1 MSSIDRAVTHAAD
14 FLEPGTLRGLR
25 YCLTRLAR
33 AADLSDPAD
42 VIRAIEGIP
51 CSTKHRCK
59 LRWAYRIFLE
69 SKGMKVNL

>member
-14 FLEPGTLRGLR
+14 FLRPGTLRGLR
-25 YCLTRLAR
+25 YCLTRLAG
-33 AADLSDPAD
+33 AADLNDSAD
-42 VIRAIEGIP
+42 VVRVIEEIP

-69 SKGMKVNL
+69 ANGMKVNL